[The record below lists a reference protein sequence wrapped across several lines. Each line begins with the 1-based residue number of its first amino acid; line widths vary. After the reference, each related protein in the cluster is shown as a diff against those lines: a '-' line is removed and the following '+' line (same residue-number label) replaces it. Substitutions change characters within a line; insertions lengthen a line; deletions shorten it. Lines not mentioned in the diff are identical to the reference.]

1 MPGVATSPATEAVLT
16 IAPRFCC
23 SMTGNTWRSPR
34 NTPFTLTPMTCV
46 EHRLVIFGGVRQ
58 FAFDAGIVEE
68 AVDRAVGVERRLHIV
83 LHLGRFGDVGGDEAR
98 LAALL
103 ADDAGG
109 RLAAAASRSTTTTL
123 APRFGEGQRR
133 GPADAVARAGDQRDL
148 AGEVQIHGVPPI
160 DIVVPR
166 APGSSR
172 HAGSSVGRITAFAGS
187 RRFLPDLPRPGG
199 ERRHHVADEAPGRLV
214 GQVAVG
220 VELGLRLADQH
231 LGLVQAGACRERR
244 SCGAGRIAPGRCR
257 PCRRRR
263 R

>member
-34 NTPFTLTPMTCV
+34 NTPLTLTPMTWSNIV
-46 EHRLVIFGGVRQ
+46 LVIFGGVRP

-109 RLAAAASRSTTTTL
+109 RLAARRIAVDDDDLGAAL
-123 APRFGEGQRR
+123 GES
-133 GPADAVARAGDQRDL
+133 
-148 AGEVQIHGVPPI
+148 
-160 DIVVPR
+160 R
-166 APGSSR
+166 APWR
-172 HAGSSVGRITAFAGS
+172 
-187 RRFLPDLPRPGG
+187 
-199 ERRHHVADEAPGRLV
+199 
-214 GQVAVG
+214 
-220 VELGLRLADQH
+220 
-231 LGLVQAGACRERR
+231 
-244 SCGAGRIAPGRCR
+244 GRCR
-257 PCRRRR
+257 CRRR
-263 R
+263 